1 MIMPTP
7 VQDPCVFWGYNVLDA
22 TDRRLLSLLQADGK
36 LSNQDLA
43 GRSGL
48 SAPACWRRVRR
59 LEEAGVIRQ
68 YVALLDA
75 ARIGFGLQ
83 VFAFVDLENHHADTV
98 ADFDRFVAERP
109 EVLECHMLSGNH
121 DYLLRIVA
129 ADMQAYEEF
138 LRLRL
143 LPSRSVRSVNTSFSM
158 NAKKTTTALPL
169 GEVAQRAHG
178 RYDERD
184 RRRSS

>member
-1 MIMPTP
+1 ML
-7 VQDPCVFWGYNVLDA
+7 DPI
-22 TDRRLLSLLQADGK
+22 DRKLLTLLQMDGN

-43 GRSGL
+43 ERCAL

-59 LEEAGVIRQ
+59 LEEAGVIRR
-68 YVALLDA
+68 YVALLDSSKV
-75 ARIGFGLQ
+75 GFGLL

-98 ADFDRFVAERP
+98 ADFDRFVAERA
-109 EVLECHMLSGNH
+109 EILECHMLSGNH

-143 LPSRSVRSVNTSFSM
+143 LPTPCVRSVNTSFSM
-158 NAKKTTTALPL
+158 NAKKMTTALPID
-169 GEVAQRAHG
+169 GVAQRPHG
-178 RYDERD
+178 RYHEREHI
-184 RRRSS
+184 

>member
-1 MIMPTP
+1 M
-7 VQDPCVFWGYNVLDA
+7 LDVI
-22 TDRRLLSLLQADGK
+22 DRKLLSFLQADGK

-43 GRSGL
+43 ERTSL

-68 YVALLDA
+68 YVALLDGS
-75 ARIGFGLQ
+75 RVGFGLL

-109 EVLECHMLSGNH
+109 EILECHMLSGNH
-121 DYLLRIVA
+121 DYLLRIVT

-158 NAKKTTTALPL
+158 NAKKMSTALPID
-169 GEVAQRAHG
+169 GIAPRPHG
-178 RYDERD
+178 RYHGRESKE
-184 RRRSS
+184 SS

>member
-1 MIMPTP
+1 MPIYCKILALEAP
-7 VQDPCVFWGYNVLDA
+7 MLDA
-22 TDRRLLSLLQADGK
+22 TDRKLLELLQADGQ

-43 GRSGL
+43 ERCAL

-59 LEEAGVIRQ
+59 LQDAGVIRQ

-75 ARIGFGLQ
+75 PRIGFGLLA
-83 VFAFVDLENHHADTV
+83 FAFVDLENHHADTV
-98 ADFDRFVAERP
+98 AEFDRFVAERP

-143 LPSRSVRSVNTSFSM
+143 LPTRSVRSVNTSFSM
-158 NAKKTTTALPL
+158 NAKKTTTALPIA
-169 GEVAQRAHG
+169 EIAPRAPG
-178 RYDERD
+178 RYHQRER
-184 RRRSS
+184 SQP

>member
-1 MIMPTP
+1 M
-7 VQDPCVFWGYNVLDA
+7 LDVI
-22 TDRRLLSLLQADGK
+22 DRKLLGFLQADGK

-43 GRSGL
+43 ERTSL

-59 LEEAGVIRQ
+59 LEKAGVIRQ
-68 YVALLDA
+68 YVALLDGSSV
-75 ARIGFGLQ
+75 GFGLL

-98 ADFDRFVAERP
+98 ADFDRFVTERP
-109 EVLECHMLSGNH
+109 EILECHMLSGNH

-143 LPSRSVRSVNTSFSM
+143 LPNRSVRSVNTSFSM
-158 NAKKTTTALPL
+158 NAKKMSTALPID
-169 GEVAQRAHG
+169 GIAPRPHG
-178 RYDERD
+178 RYHGRESKQ
-184 RRRSS
+184 SS

>member
-1 MIMPTP
+1 M
-7 VQDPCVFWGYNVLDA
+7 LDVI
-22 TDRRLLSLLQADGK
+22 DRKLLGFLQADGK

-43 GRSGL
+43 ERTSL

-68 YVALLDA
+68 YVALLDGS
-75 ARIGFGLQ
+75 RVGFGLL

-98 ADFDRFVAERP
+98 ADFD
-109 EVLECHMLSGNH
+109 H
-121 DYLLRIVA
+121 IVA

-143 LPSRSVRSVNTSFSM
+143 LPNRSVRSVNTSFSM
-158 NAKKTTTALPL
+158 NAKKLSTALPID
-169 GEVAQRAHG
+169 GIAPRPHG
-178 RYDERD
+178 RYHGQESKQ
-184 RRRSS
+184 SS

>member
-1 MIMPTP
+1 ML
-7 VQDPCVFWGYNVLDA
+7 DPI
-22 TDRRLLSLLQADGK
+22 DRKLLGLLQADGK

-43 GRSGL
+43 ERTSL

-59 LEEAGVIRQ
+59 LEEAGIIRQ
-68 YVALLDA
+68 YVALLDGSSV
-75 ARIGFGLQ
+75 GFGLL

-98 ADFDRFVAERP
+98 ADFDHFVTERP
-109 EVLECHMLSGNH
+109 EILECHMLSGNH

-129 ADMQAYEEF
+129 ADMPAYEEF

-158 NAKKTTTALPL
+158 NAKKMSTALPID
-169 GEVAQRAHG
+169 GIAPRQHG
-178 RYDERD
+178 RYHGRESKQ
-184 RRRSS
+184 SS

>member
-1 MIMPTP
+1 ML
-7 VQDPCVFWGYNVLDA
+7 DPI
-22 TDRRLLSLLQADGK
+22 DRKLLTFLQVDGK

-43 GRSGL
+43 ERSAL
-48 SAPACWRRVRR
+48 SAPACWRRIRR
-59 LEEAGVIRQ
+59 LEQEGVIRQ
-68 YVALLDA
+68 YVALLDGSKV
-75 ARIGFGLQ
+75 GFGLL

-109 EVLECHMLSGNH
+109 EILECHMLSGNH

-143 LPSRSVRSVNTSFSM
+143 LPNRSVRSVNTSFSM
-158 NAKKTTTALPL
+158 NAKKTTTALPI
-169 GEVAQRAHG
+169 EASAQRA
-178 RYDERD
+178 RNPD
-184 RRRSS
+184 

>member
-1 MIMPTP
+1 M
-7 VQDPCVFWGYNVLDA
+7 LD
-22 TDRRLLSLLQADGK
+22 TIDRKLLTLLQVDGN

-43 GRSGL
+43 ERCAL

-59 LEEAGVIRQ
+59 LEEAGVIRR
-68 YVALLDA
+68 YVALLDGSKV
-75 ARIGFGLQ
+75 GFGLL

-98 ADFDRFVAERP
+98 ADFDRFVAERA
-109 EVLECHMLSGNH
+109 EILECHMLSGNH

-143 LPSRSVRSVNTSFSM
+143 LPNPSVRSVNTSFSM
-158 NAKKTTTALPL
+158 NAKKMTTALPID
-169 GEVAQRAHG
+169 GVAQRPHG
-178 RYDERD
+178 RYHERE
-184 RRRSS
+184 RTESS

>member
-1 MIMPTP
+1 M
-7 VQDPCVFWGYNVLDA
+7 LDV
-22 TDRRLLSLLQADGK
+22 TDRKLLGYLQADGK

-43 GRSGL
+43 ERTSL

-68 YVALLDA
+68 YVALLDGS
-75 ARIGFGLQ
+75 RIGFGLL

-98 ADFDRFVAERP
+98 ADFDRFVAERQ
-109 EVLECHMLSGNH
+109 EILECHMLSGNH

-143 LPSRSVRSVNTSFSM
+143 LPNRSVRSVNTSFSM
-158 NAKKTTTALPL
+158 NAKKMSTALPID
-169 GEVAQRAHG
+169 GIAPRPHG
-178 RYDERD
+178 RYHGRESKQ
-184 RRRSS
+184 SS